1 VDIEDVLLEMVR
13 PAEELATKGAGEG
26 VS

>member
-1 VDIEDVLLEMVR
+1 VDIEDVLLEMIR
-13 PAEELATKGAGEG
+13 PAEELAAEGAGEG